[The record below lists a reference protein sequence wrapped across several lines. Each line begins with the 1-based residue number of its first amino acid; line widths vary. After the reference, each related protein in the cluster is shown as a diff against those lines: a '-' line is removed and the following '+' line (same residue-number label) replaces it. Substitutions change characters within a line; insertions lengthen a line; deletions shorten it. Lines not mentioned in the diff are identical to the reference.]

1 MRVLEEDPELGA
13 GLSVA
18 QLAAANEAARAA
30 VVALAPGDWQ
40 QRPWPEHVTAGLGLL
55 VLDGLLLRSVRMRD
69 RVGVELLSDGDLLR
83 PWQRDD
89 DAASIPRHHRWQ
101 VLEPSRLAVLDIDF
115 AARVSRYPRIAGQV
129 AGRAMRRSRAFA
141 VNMAIVQ
148 QPRVEVRLRMLLWH
162 LADRWG
168 VVRPDGVFV
177 PLRLTQIVLAEL
189 VAARRPTVSAAIGVL
204 EREGRLTRSADGW
217 LLHGAPAGELEAD

>member
-1 MRVLEEDPELGA
+1 M
-13 GLSVA
+13 
-18 QLAAANEAARAA
+18 
-30 VVALAPGDWQ
+30 VALAPGDWQ
-40 QRPWPEHVTAGLGLL
+40 QRPWAEHVTAGLGLL
-55 VLDGLLLRSVRMRD
+55 VLDGLLLRSVRLRD

-83 PWQRDD
+83 PWQRED

-101 VLEPSRLAVLDIDF
+101 VLEPSRLAVLDVDF
-115 AARVSRYPRIAGQV
+115 AERVGRYPRIAGQI

-168 VVRPDGVFV
+168 IVRPDGVFV

-204 EREGRLTRSADGW
+204 EREGQLTRSADGW
-217 LLHGAPAGELEAD
+217 LLHGSPAGEPEAD